1 MNQPYQAPSADVSV
15 ATAGT
20 YQPQFLSLS
29 GRIGRMRYFAYATGL
44 SLMFYAVL
52 GVLAAIMI
60 PAFADGPG
68 ALGVVIGL
76 LFAVGGIAVMV
87 FTWGYMV
94 RRLNDINASGWL
106 SLLMLVPLVNIV
118 LGLVLLFKKGSEGS
132 NNYGAAP
139 VPNSGGVK
147 AAFWIFLLLMV
158 GYVGV
163 VIPMAMT
170 QYQGYVQQSQSMQMD
185 YEQGYDY

>member
-1 MNQPYQAPSADVSV
+1 MNQPYQAPKADVSMTGV
-15 ATAGT
+15 GN
-20 YQPQFLSLS
+20 YQPKFLSLS

-44 SLMFYAVL
+44 TLMFYAVL

-60 PAFADGPG
+60 PAFADSSM
-68 ALGVVIGL
+68 GVVIGL
-76 LFAVGGIAVMV
+76 LFAVGAIVVLV
-87 FTWGYMV
+87 FSWGYMV

-118 LGLVLLFKKGSEGS
+118 LGLVLLFKKGSEGE

-139 VPNSGGVK
+139 VANSGGVI

-170 QYQGYVQQSQSMQMD
+170 QYEGYLQRSEAMQME